1 MPKIISKFAPHLK
14 YNNFYYF
21 KKDYQIRKINL
32 ILIMMTQNVEKI
44 AKKNGLVISNMTL
57 MGHEQVIFCQDKE
70 TGLKAIIAIHD
81 TTLGPALG
89 GTRMWNYLNEED
101 ALKDVLRLSRGMSL
115 KAAISGLELGGG
127 KAVIIGDSKTE
138 KTEALMRKFGAFV
151 DSLGGK
157 YITAEDVGMSTKDM
171 EYVRMET
178 KHVTGIPESMGGS
191 GDPSPVTAF
200 GVYMGMK
207 ASAKYKWGNDSLN
220 SKTIVVQ
227 GVGHVG
233 EHLVRHLSEEGANVI
248 INDINE
254 ERLLELA
261 DKYDAQVV
269 MGDRIFDL
277 EMDIY
282 APCALGATLNPDT
295 ISRLSCKVIAG
306 AANNQLADEDRDGR
320 LCTDKGIVYAPDFLI
335 NAGGLIN
342 VYSEIKGYQRE
353 NALKQTRAIF
363 DTTLEI
369 LKKAEIENITTHAAA
384 LEIAEQRINSFKEN
398 QIKC

>member
-1 MPKIISKFAPHLK
+1 M
-14 YNNFYYF
+14 
-21 KKDYQIRKINL
+21 DYLVKELNL
-32 ILIMMTQNVEKI
+32 IPNMTVENAKKI
-44 AKKNGLVISNMTL
+44 AISDGLVVGKMTT
-57 MGHEQVIFCQDKE
+57 MGHEQVVFCQDEK

-89 GTRMWNYLNEED
+89 GTRMWNYANEED
-101 ALKDVLRLSRGMSL
+101 AIQDVLRLSRGMSF
-115 KAAISGLELGGG
+115 KAAISGLNLGGG

-138 KTEALMRKFGAFV
+138 KTEALMRKFGSFV

-157 YITAEDVGMSTKDM
+157 YITAEDVGMNTKDM

-207 ASAKYKWGNDSLN
+207 ASAKYKWGNDSLHA
-220 SKTIVVQ
+220 KKIVVQ

-233 EHLVRHLSEEGANVI
+233 ENLVKHLTEEGANVI

-254 ERLLELA
+254 KRLAEIA
-261 DKYDAQVV
+261 EKYGAKIIMED
-269 MGDRIFDL
+269 MIFDS

-282 APCALGATLNPDT
+282 APCALGATVNPET
-295 ISRLSCKVIAG
+295 LSRLKCEIIAG
-306 AANNQLADEDRDGR
+306 CANNQLAEEVRDGK
-320 LCTDKGIVYAPDFLI
+320 LCSDKGIVYAPDFLI

-342 VYSEIKGYQRE
+342 VYSEIKGYDRE
-353 NALKQTRAIF
+353 HSLNQTRAIY

-369 LKKAEIENITTHAAA
+369 LKKAELEDITTHTAA
-384 LEIAEQRINSFKEN
+384 LEIAELRINNRRSV
-398 QIKC
+398 